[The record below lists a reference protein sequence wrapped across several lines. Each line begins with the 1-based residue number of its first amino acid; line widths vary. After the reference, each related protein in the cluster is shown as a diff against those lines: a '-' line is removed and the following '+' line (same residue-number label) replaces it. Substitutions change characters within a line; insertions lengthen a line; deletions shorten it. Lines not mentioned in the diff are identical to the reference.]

1 MSWTNPPASVWTS
14 FANCCYLRAGCCRT
28 VCMGWCKTSGKGE
41 TCLSFKL
48 GGLSVPRC
56 VQCGAWMRVKCT
68 RLSIRAATRMCTRCA
83 NFQTTAVSR
92 LQLKSWHCGGAR
104 VMDVLLGLLHC
115 WRWSGEPHIPVCP
128 SVGRNLGDLSAEIS
142 HNKTSGQSSRRRSLR
157 LAVARISWGLA
168 ISRQHQGSQA
178 SVYSSGPL

>member
-1 MSWTNPPASVWTS
+1 MHAAADS
-14 FANCCYLRAGCCRT
+14 GCNENAHLMCER
-28 VCMGWCKTSGKGE
+28 SNH
-41 TCLSFKL
+41 
-48 GGLSVPRC
+48 GLC
-56 VQCGAWMRVKCT
+56 W
-68 RLSIRAATRMCTRCA
+68 
-83 NFQTTAVSR
+83 